1 MSFKACLYI
10 ATGECF
16 LHCRGAWEKN
26 VLLVC
31 TCTNNNFRFLFH
43 HSDSNEHIRAMCIE
57 SLSRM
62 TLQRPDIFLTDK
74 YLKYFGWMMHDK
86 DHHVRVAA
94 LNGLLQPFQAVH
106 DATEGKKLAPADEF
120 LMIDKIELGALQ
132 NVTAKFLTRIAS
144 SVKDVKSEVQEVAMK
159 LMVMLLKGGF
169 LDGDEIDDT
178 IWDQVN
184 ECALSARAVSIYSLI
199 MILMNSLC

>member
-1 MSFKACLYI
+1 
-10 ATGECF
+10 
-16 LHCRGAWEKN
+16 
-26 VLLVC
+26 
-31 TCTNNNFRFLFH
+31 
-43 HSDSNEHIRAMCIE
+43 
-57 SLSRM
+57 
-62 TLQRPDIFLTDK
+62 
-74 YLKYFGWMMHDK
+74 
-86 DHHVRVAA
+86 
-94 LNGLLQPFQAVH
+94 
-106 DATEGKKLAPADEF
+106 
-120 LMIDKIELGALQ
+120 LGALQ

-199 MILMNSLC
+199 MILIKFLC